1 MAKWNL
7 EPATLVDAGTTDEI
21 RSIIKRLKR
30 KADVM
35 RLDQKAQG
43 SVRYHDSSE
52 ILTLLDM
59 LERKLGIK
67 DD

>member
-35 RLDQKAQG
+35 RLDQKASG
-43 SVRYHDSSE
+43 SVRYHDSNE

>member
-43 SVRYHDSSE
+43 SVRYHDSNE